1 MAEEPDLGDAADYIL
16 GERPELGEDLVWAV
30 LNELQDPPAKG
41 AEGLALTLLGSV
53 RPDLP
58 PRGVK
63 KVLREWRAYARLLAE
78 DDWED

>member
-1 MAEEPDLGDAADYIL
+1 MGEEPDLGEAADYIL

-41 AEGLALTLLGSV
+41 ADGLAVALMGSV

-58 PRGVK
+58 ARSVK
-63 KVLREWRAYARLLAE
+63 RVLREWRAYASLLDE
-78 DDWED
+78 RDWDD